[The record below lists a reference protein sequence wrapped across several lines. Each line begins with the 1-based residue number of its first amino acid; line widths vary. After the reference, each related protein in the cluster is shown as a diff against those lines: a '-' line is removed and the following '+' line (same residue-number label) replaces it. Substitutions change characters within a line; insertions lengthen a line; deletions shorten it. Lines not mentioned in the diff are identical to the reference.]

1 MIVLYLCQRVAEIL
15 VEVPVIGLHIPVN
28 IEITLAVV
36 SGQQRSG
43 GKQLT
48 DVVVIVVTYGHACLV
63 GGGEGDVLTECHDVT
78 TLLFPEHIIRVHTCG
93 KTVVVGICGI
103 TNGSL
108 LLKVGES
115 QCITVIV
122 ITSGHGD

>member
-43 GKQLT
+43 GKQFT
-48 DVVVIVVTYGHACLV
+48 YVVVIVVTDSHTGLV
-63 GGGEGDVLTECHDVT
+63 GSSKGDVLTECHDVT
-78 TLLFPEHIIRVHTCG
+78 TLFLPKHIIRVHTCG
-93 KTVVVGICGI
+93 QTVVVGICGI
-103 TNGSL
+103 TYGSL

-115 QCITVIV
+115 QRITVII